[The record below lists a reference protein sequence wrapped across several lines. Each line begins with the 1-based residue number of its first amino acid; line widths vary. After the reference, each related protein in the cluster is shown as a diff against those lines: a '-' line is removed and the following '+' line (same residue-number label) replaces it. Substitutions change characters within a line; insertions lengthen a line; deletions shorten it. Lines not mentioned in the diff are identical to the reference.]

1 LALNILLTHGW
12 IPPTLLRRKKN
23 EQWQNLVSTL
33 KKLGA
38 EVELLE
44 PVEGL
49 PDLFYSKTPGKLLEE
64 KSTEEAFNSIK
75 GYGQEYI
82 DRFNEWK
89 ELFSVYS

>member
-1 LALNILLTHGW
+1 MLATSIEEKIISW
-12 IPPTLLRRKKN
+12 
-23 EQWQNLVSTL
+23 
-33 KKLGA
+33 A
-38 EVELLE
+38 
-44 PVEGL
+44 
-49 PDLFYSKTPGKLLEE
+49 DLFYSKTPGKLLEE